1 MRTRIVIGSLV
12 ASMMTFQVL
21 AQRAENDD
29 MYFTAKD
36 REKLRAENAS
46 MSVNTRIDNDY
57 KAFKKKHFDKDE
69 EETVIID
76 ADTVNP
82 TDSYSAR
89 HVNPEYISRSNSEQ
103 ASEDESYYVEGY
115 TPPSNYGNSQSY
127 DNYSSNGYNN
137 WNNNNNWNNP
147 YNSWNNPY
155 NNCFSCSNMWNPYYG
170 GSGLS
175 LSFGYGWG
183 NMYNPWNYGM
193 GYGSY
198 NPYGGYYSPYAYGY
212 GYPYYGGY
220 EVRRVNY
227 GKRPSRHSAVVT
239 PTPRTNPRG
248 NVVSNGRTSDRSRQ
262 TSDESYVRPTRRTAT
277 SNGTVDRTTERS
289 RSNNFDYNRSR
300 TRESSSPRE
309 SRSSSYTPSR
319 SSSSPSRSSGSSSGS
334 RRGGRD

>member
-1 MRTRIVIGSLV
+1 MRTRFVIGSLV

-29 MYFTAKD
+29 MYFTSKD
-36 REKLRAENAS
+36 REKLKAENAS
-46 MSVNTRIDNDY
+46 MSVNTKIDNDY
-57 KAFKKKHFDKDE
+57 KAFKKKHFDKE
-69 EETVIID
+69 EETAIID

-89 HVNPEYISRSNSEQ
+89 NVNPEYVSRSNSEQ

-115 TPPSNYGNSQSY
+115 APNTYSNPQSY

-137 WNNNNNWNNP
+137 WNNNNWNNP

-155 NNCFSCSNMWNPYYG
+155 NNCFSCSNLWNPYYG

-175 LSFGYGWG
+175 VSIGYGWG
-183 NMYNPWNYGM
+183 SMYNPWNYGM

-198 NPYGGYYSPYAYGY
+198 YNPYAYGGYYSPYYGY
-212 GYPYYGGY
+212 GSPYYGGGY
-220 EVRRVNY
+220 ETRRVNY

-239 PTPRTNPRG
+239 PTPRTGQRG
-248 NVVSNGRTSDRSRQ
+248 NVVSNGRTSERSREV
-262 TSDESYVRPTRRTAT
+262 SNESYVRPTRRTNST
-277 SNGTVDRTTERS
+277 GTIDRTTDRS
-289 RSNNFDYNRSR
+289 RSNSFDYNRSR
-300 TRESSSPRE
+300 TREYSAPRE
-309 SRSSSYTPSR
+309 SRPSYTPSR